1 MCPAVRLWHS
11 VLKLDWLRG
20 IYLGTD
26 RCVGIRVPFRRCLQH
41 EYTSNVRFPWME
53 SKKGEASSNPL
64 WRPMHRCQSLAS
76 IECIAPE
83 LNAMPSYAYMFNGG
97 AGSSMLSQAW
107 HDKTSWSWLHDASTF
122 RPLQALKRKSIET
135 QAQLFTS
142 STLWVWWTE

>member
-20 IYLGTD
+20 IYLGTG
-26 RCVGIRVPFRRCLQH
+26 RCVGIRVPFRRSLRH

-53 SKKGEASSNPL
+53 SRKGEASSDPL

-107 HDKTSWSWLHDASTF
+107 REETSWSWLHDASTLKP
-122 RPLQALKRKSIET
+122 PLQALKRTKLIQT

-142 STLWVWWTE
+142 STLWV